1 MYKHKSL
8 TWSIVVCFSAQGSC
22 FCKRHFTLRR
32 QVGSQK
38 SKGTTYRIVKEK
50 NMTILVLCEDSNT
63 LGHSW
68 GFKPHHSQ
76 HRYKTFLQ
84 QSRKTNSWLN
94 VCEDSNFTLCNNGI
108 KCSTSWAE
116 NKLWVVLFLTNIH
129 IKFVKLWFRV
139 DSYEDSHLR
148 STDVAIRYSTCWRF
162 SKSCPKNKKGGWTT
176 MRLQTLDLKTSPS
189 ALPAGQK
196 KKFGMTFVRIQTSL

>member
-1 MYKHKSL
+1 MKVYKHRSL
-8 TWSIVVCFSAQGSC
+8 TWSIVVCISAQGSC

-38 SKGTTYRIVKEK
+38 SKGTIYRIVKEK

-84 QSRKTNSWLN
+84 QSRKTNFWLN

-116 NKLWVVLFLTNIH
+116 NKLWVVLFFNEYTHNVCEMIISGGLLWGFTSQIYRCCYQILYLLTFF
-129 IKFVKLWFRV
+129 KVVPQKQKRWVK
-139 DSYEDSHLR
+139 DYEASNLR
-148 STDVAIRYSTCWRF
+148 
-162 SKSCPKNKKGGWTT
+162 P
-176 MRLQTLDLKTSPS
+176 
-189 ALPAGQK
+189 
-196 KKFGMTFVRIQTSL
+196 

>member
-1 MYKHKSL
+1 MR
-8 TWSIVVCFSAQGSC
+8 SIVVCFSAQGSR

-38 SKGTTYRIVKEK
+38 LKGTICRIVKEK
-50 NMTILVLCEDSNT
+50 NMTIWVLCEDSNT

-68 GFKPHHSQ
+68 RFKPHHSQ

-84 QSRKTNSWLN
+84 QSRKTNLWLN
-94 VCEDSNFTLCNNGI
+94 VCEDSNFTLRNNGI
-108 KCSTSWAE
+108 KCSTSWAGQIVGRPFFNE
-116 NKLWVVLFLTNIH
+116 YTHKVCEMI
-129 IKFVKLWFRV
+129 ISG
-139 DSYEDSHLR
+139 DSYEDSNLR
-148 STDVAIRYSTCWRF
+148 STDVAVRYSTCWRF